1 MVWEGKSFVFR
12 WILNAILLFIVAG
25 LLGGL
30 ELTGFWSVVAAGL
43 VLGLANAIIRPL
55 LIIISLPINVITLG
69 LFTFVINALML
80 MLTARIVQGFTVDGF
95 WPAVWAAV
103 LMAIF
108 GAIISG
114 LVHGGRKNRSYVA

>member
-25 LLGGL
+25 LLAGL

-43 VLGLANAIIRPL
+43 VLGLANAIIRPF

-114 LVHGGRKNRSYVA
+114 LVHGGQKNRSYVA

>member
-1 MVWEGKSFVFR
+1 MVWEGKSFLFR

-55 LIIISLPINVITLG
+55 LIIISLPINIITLG

-95 WPAVWAAV
+95 WPAVWGAV

-114 LVHGGRKNRSYVA
+114 LVHNGRKNRVYVA